1 MRGKV
6 HISANC
12 PITTFLKETRH
23 SALSEH
29 LKQKDA
35 QSKFSGGG
43 GVVQR
48 NWKSHS
54 KFCSDDTIYLFCL
67 RTFNLS
73 LHLKFYPS
81 ECDTVKELSSHSNQA
96 WLRPKTPP
104 NQSENIFWQN
114 ILKKIH
120 LSTNI
125 DKTQGKR
132 IYLEMQVHENVI
144 NFKHLLKTKCVC
156 LSDLFFFTDLK
167 GVKCQILF
175 QFFLWCNFTF
185 VNISSPGRGI
195 MPILSTLHYFSHHT
209 NNNFPPQGNRIH

>member
-6 HISANC
+6 HISVNC
-12 PITTFLKETRH
+12 PITTFLKENRH

-35 QSKFSGGG
+35 QSKFSEGG

-156 LSDLFFFTDLK
+156 LSDLFFLLILK
-167 GVKCQILF
+167 VSNVKFFSNFSCDVTLLLWILAH
-175 QFFLWCNFTF
+175 QAAA
-185 VNISSPGRGI
+185 
-195 MPILSTLHYFSHHT
+195 
-209 NNNFPPQGNRIH
+209 

>member
-1 MRGKV
+1 MF
-6 HISANC
+6 IIY
-12 PITTFLKETRH
+12 ITIWWSSSMAIYRFYTTVKAFFAPLC
-23 SALSEH
+23 EH

-35 QSKFSGGG
+35 QSKFSEGG

-81 ECDTVKELSSHSNQA
+81 ECDTVKELSSHSNQT

-114 ILKKIH
+114 VEKKLH

-132 IYLEMQVHENVI
+132 IYLEIQVHENVI
-144 NFKHLLKTKCVC
+144 NFKHLFKTKCVC
-156 LSDLFFFTDLK
+156 LSDLYFLLILKVSNVKFFSNFSCDVTLLLW
-167 GVKCQILF
+167 ILAH
-175 QFFLWCNFTF
+175 QAAA
-185 VNISSPGRGI
+185 
-195 MPILSTLHYFSHHT
+195 
-209 NNNFPPQGNRIH
+209 

>member
-1 MRGKV
+1 MIIHRFY
-6 HISANC
+6 
-12 PITTFLKETRH
+12 TTVKALFVP
-23 SALSEH
+23 LSEH

-35 QSKFSGGG
+35 QSKFSEGG

-156 LSDLFFFTDLK
+156 LSDLFFLLILK
-167 GVKCQILF
+167 VSNVKFFSNFSCDVTLLLWILAH
-175 QFFLWCNFTF
+175 QAAA
-185 VNISSPGRGI
+185 
-195 MPILSTLHYFSHHT
+195 
-209 NNNFPPQGNRIH
+209 

>member
-6 HISANC
+6 HISVNC
-12 PITTFLKETRH
+12 PITTFLKENRH

-35 QSKFSGGG
+35 QSKFSEGG

-81 ECDTVKELSSHSNQA
+81 KCDTLKELSLHSNQT
-96 WLRPKTPP
+96 WLWPKTPP
-104 NQSENIFWQN
+104 NQSKNICWQN
-114 ILKKIH
+114 ILKH
-120 LSTNI
+120 VTFI
-125 DKTQGKR
+125 DKYRQDTGQT
-132 IYLEMQVHENVI
+132 
-144 NFKHLLKTKCVC
+144 HLLWHISGFWNISTWKCDQFKTPPQNKMC
-156 LSDLFFFTDLK
+156 LPKRSLFFTDLM
-167 GVKCQILF
+167 CQMSICF
-175 QFFLWCNFTF
+175 P
-185 VNISSPGRGI
+185 ISPV
-195 MPILSTLHYFSHHT
+195 M
-209 NNNFPPQGNRIH
+209 